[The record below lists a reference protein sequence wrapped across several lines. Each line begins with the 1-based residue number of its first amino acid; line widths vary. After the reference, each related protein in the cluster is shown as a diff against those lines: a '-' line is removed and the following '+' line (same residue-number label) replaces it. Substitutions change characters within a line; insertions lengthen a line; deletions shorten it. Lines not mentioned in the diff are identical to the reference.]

1 MADPAYARMLRR
13 SRGAIRHIRPALLWR
28 IVAAARRVNEIFKD
42 RSRRHIVELLEWTP
56 VPDHENGPVDD

>member
-28 IVAAARRVNEIFKD
+28 IVAAAHRVNEIFKD
-42 RSRRHIVELLEWTP
+42 RSRCIHIVELLE
-56 VPDHENGPVDD
+56 